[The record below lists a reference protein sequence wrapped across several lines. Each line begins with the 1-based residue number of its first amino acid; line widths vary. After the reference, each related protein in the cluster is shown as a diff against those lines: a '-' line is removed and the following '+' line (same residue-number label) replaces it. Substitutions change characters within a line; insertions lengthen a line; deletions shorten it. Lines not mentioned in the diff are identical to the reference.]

1 MLTRSTIF
9 CAISASLLLCGC
21 YNLQTKDNLT
31 PFPPA
36 PVHVSDNNK
45 PVVSFDRSN
54 NTYVVTM
61 TMMTNAVRNQLF
73 VDEVLRWKRD
83 NGIR

>member
-1 MLTRSTIF
+1 MSTRSTIF

-31 PFPPA
+31 PFPPR
-36 PVHVSDNNK
+36 PVHVADGKEPIVAFDASNK
-45 PVVSFDRSN
+45 V
-54 NTYVVTM
+54 YVVTM